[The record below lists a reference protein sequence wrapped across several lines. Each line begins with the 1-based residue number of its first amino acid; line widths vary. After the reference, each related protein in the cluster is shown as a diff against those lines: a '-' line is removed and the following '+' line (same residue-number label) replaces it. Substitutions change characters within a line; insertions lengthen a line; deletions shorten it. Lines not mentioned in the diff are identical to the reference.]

1 MSIDEIELTQ
11 RLVQT
16 PGLSGAEGDVAD
28 RVEEAMNAL
37 GFRRVYRDAL
47 GNVIGFVGPQ
57 AEATALLFDAHM
69 DVVPVAG
76 EWRMDPYGGEIV
88 DGRLYGRGS
97 TDMKGALAAA
107 ICGAAAA
114 AKSGRLSRQ
123 VAVSATVLEETLE
136 CAALAAVVESI
147 RPEQVIIC
155 EPSNLTI
162 KLGQK
167 GRAEILL
174 TIEGIP
180 AHAAFPDRGKNP
192 IQLAAEALEAL
203 KKIKFP
209 KDPFIGEAILVA
221 TDIISD
227 PYPSISLIPQQVTI
241 RFDRRTIPG
250 ETEDVIL
257 NQILEALKNIDDQA
271 FSVSVTRDTVQA
283 YTGKVIEAP
292 RLFAAWKVEKDI
304 PLVRAAEAGVT
315 AAGLTPAFG
324 FWGFCTNGSE
334 TAGKRNIPTIG
345 LGPGI
350 EDDAHIADESISIA
364 ELKKAKIA
372 YEHLILHLTTDR
384 KGE

>member
-1 MSIDEIELTQ
+1 MSFDEIELTQ

-28 RVEEAMNAL
+28 RVEDAMDAL
-37 GFRRVYRDAL
+37 GFRSVFRDEL
-47 GNVIGFVGPQ
+47 GNVVGFVGPQ
-57 AEATALLFDAHM
+57 AETTALLFDAHM

-76 EWRMDPYGGEIV
+76 EWHMDPFGGEIV

-136 CAALAAVVESI
+136 GAALGAVVESVK
-147 RPEQVIIC
+147 PEQVVIC

-174 TIEGIP
+174 TVAGIP
-180 AHAAFPDRGKNP
+180 AHAAFPARGKNP
-192 IQLAAEALEAL
+192 ILLAAKGLAALD
-203 KKIKFP
+203 KIELP

-227 PYPSISLIPQQVTI
+227 PYPSISLIPPQVTV
-241 RFDRRTIPG
+241 RFDRRTLPG
-250 ETEDVIL
+250 ETEEVIL
-257 NQILEALKNIDDQA
+257 DQILNVLKRIDDRA
-271 FSVSVTRDTVQA
+271 FSLAVTRDRVRA
-283 YTGKVIEAP
+283 YTGKAIEVP
-292 RLFAAWKVEKDI
+292 RLFVAWKVDKDI
-304 PLVRAAEAGVT
+304 PLVKAAEAGVI
-315 AAGLTPAFG
+315 AAGLAPEFG
-324 FWGFCTNGSE
+324 SWGFCTNGSE
-334 TAGKRNIPTIG
+334 TAGKRKIPTIG

-350 EDDAHIADESISIA
+350 EGDAHIADESISVE
-364 ELKKAKIA
+364 ELRKAKIA
-372 YEHLILHLTTDR
+372 YEHMIMNLATD
-384 KGE
+384 

>member
-1 MSIDEIELTQ
+1 MVMSFDEIELTQ

-16 PGLSGAEGDVAD
+16 PGLSGAESEVAD
-28 RVEEAMNAL
+28 RVEDAMNML
-37 GFRRVYRDAL
+37 GFRNVYRDEL
-47 GNVIGFVGPQ
+47 GNVVGFVGPQ
-57 AEATALLFDAHM
+57 AETTALLFDAHM

-76 EWRMDPYGGEIV
+76 EWRMDPFGGEIV

-97 TDMKGALAAA
+97 TDMKGALAAV

-136 CAALAAVVESI
+136 GAALGAVVESV
-147 RPEQVIIC
+147 RPEQVVIC

-174 TIEGIP
+174 TVEGIP

-192 IQLAAEALEAL
+192 IQLAAKALDALE
-203 KKIKFP
+203 KIKLP
-209 KDPFIGEAILVA
+209 KDPLMGEAILVA
-221 TDIISD
+221 TDITSN
-227 PYPSISLIPQQVTI
+227 PYPSISLIPPQVTV
-241 RFDRRTIPG
+241 RFDRRTLPG
-250 ETEDVIL
+250 ETEEVIL
-257 NQILEALKNIDDQA
+257 DQILNVLKRIDDRA
-271 FSVSVTRDTVQA
+271 FSLTVTRDTVQA

-292 RLFAAWKVEKDI
+292 RLFTAWKVERDL
-304 PLVRAAEAGVT
+304 PLVKAAEAGVT
-315 AAGLTPAFG
+315 AAGLELKFG

-334 TAGKRNIPTIG
+334 TAGKRKIPTIG

-350 EDDAHIADESISIA
+350 EDDAHIADESISIE
-364 ELKKAKIA
+364 ELRKAKIV
-372 YEHLILHLTTDR
+372 YEHLIKNLATD
-384 KGE
+384 

>member
-1 MSIDEIELTQ
+1 MSFDEIELTQ
-11 RLVQT
+11 KLIQT
-16 PGLSGAEGDVAD
+16 PGLSGAEGEVAD
-28 RVEEAMNAL
+28 RVEDAMNAL
-37 GFRRVYRDAL
+37 GFRDVYRDEL
-47 GNVIGFVGPQ
+47 GNVVGLVGPQ
-57 AEATALLFDAHM
+57 TETTALLFDAHM

-76 EWRMDPYGGEIV
+76 EWRMDPFGGEIV

-107 ICGAAAA
+107 ICGASAA

-136 CAALAAVVESI
+136 GVALGAVVEQV
-147 RPEQVIIC
+147 RPEQVVIC
-155 EPSNLTI
+155 EPSNLSI

-174 TIEGIP
+174 NIEGIP

-192 IQLAAEALEAL
+192 IQLAAKALDALE
-203 KKIKFP
+203 KIEFP

-227 PYPSISLIPQQVTI
+227 PYPSISLIPQQVTV

-250 ETEDVIL
+250 ETEDSIL
-257 NQILEALKNIDDQA
+257 NQILDTLKSIDDHA
-271 FSVSVTRDTVQA
+271 FSLSVTRDTVQA
-283 YTGKVIEAP
+283 YTGKIIEAP

-304 PLVRAAEAGVT
+304 PLVQAAETGII
-315 AAGLTPAFG
+315 AAGLTPEFG

-345 LGPGI
+345 LGPGT
-350 EDDAHIADESISIA
+350 EDDAHIADESIDVE
-364 ELKKAKIA
+364 ELTKAKIV
-372 YEHLILHLTTDR
+372 YEHLILNLATD
-384 KGE
+384 

>member
-1 MSIDEIELTQ
+1 MSFDEIELAQ
-11 RLVQT
+11 KLIQT
-16 PGLSGAEGDVAD
+16 PGLSGAEGEVAD
-28 RVEEAMNAL
+28 RVEDAMNAL
-37 GFRRVYRDAL
+37 GFRDVYRDAL
-47 GNVIGFVGPQ
+47 GNVVGLVGPQ
-57 AEATALLFDAHM
+57 AETTALLFDAHM

-107 ICGAAAA
+107 IYGTAAA
-114 AKSGRLSRQ
+114 AKSGRLRRQ

-136 CAALAAVVESI
+136 CAALGAVVEQVK
-147 RPEQVIIC
+147 PEQVVIC

-167 GRAEILL
+167 GRAEILM

-192 IQLAAEALEAL
+192 IQLAAKALDALE
-203 KKIKFP
+203 KIEFP

-227 PYPSISLIPQQVTI
+227 PYPSISLIPPQVTI

-250 ETEDVIL
+250 ETEDSIL
-257 NQILEALKNIDDQA
+257 NQILNELKRIDARA
-271 FSVSVTRDTVQA
+271 FSLSVTRDTVQA

-292 RLFAAWKVEKDI
+292 RIFAAWKVERDI
-304 PLVRAAEAGVT
+304 PLVKAAEAGVI
-315 AAGLTPAFG
+315 AAGLTPEFG

-345 LGPGI
+345 LGPGT
-350 EDDAHIADESISIA
+350 EDDAHIADESIDIE
-364 ELKKAKIA
+364 ELRKAKIV
-372 YEHLILHLTTDR
+372 YEHLILNLATD
-384 KGE
+384 

>member
-1 MSIDEIELTQ
+1 MSFDEVELTQ

-16 PGLSGAEGDVAD
+16 PGLSGAEGEVAD
-28 RVEEAMNAL
+28 RVEDAMNAL
-37 GFRRVYRDAL
+37 GFRSVSRDAL
-47 GNVIGFVGPQ
+47 GNVVGFVGPQ
-57 AEATALLFDAHM
+57 AETTALLFDAHM

-76 EWRMDPYGGEIV
+76 EWRMDPFGGEIV

-97 TDMKGALAAA
+97 TDMKGGLAAA

-114 AKSGRLSRQ
+114 AKSGRLSGQ

-136 CAALAAVVESI
+136 CAALGAVVEDV
-147 RPEQVIIC
+147 RPELVVIC

-174 TIEGIP
+174 TVEGIP
-180 AHAAFPDRGKNP
+180 AHAAFPTRGKNP
-192 IQLAAEALEAL
+192 ILLAAKGLDALEKMEL
-203 KKIKFP
+203 P

-227 PYPSISLIPQQVTI
+227 PYPSISLIPPQVTV
-241 RFDRRTIPG
+241 RFDRRTLPG
-250 ETEDVIL
+250 ETEESIL
-257 NQILEALKNIDDQA
+257 NQILNTLKSIDDHA
-271 FSVSVTRDTVQA
+271 FSLAVTRDRVQA

-304 PLVRAAEAGVT
+304 PLVKAAAAGVI
-315 AAGLTPAFG
+315 AAGLEPVFG

-334 TAGKRNIPTIG
+334 TAGKRKIPTIG
-345 LGPGI
+345 LGPGA
-350 EDDAHIADESISIA
+350 EDGAHIADESISVA

-372 YEHLILHLTTDR
+372 YEHLIMNLATD
-384 KGE
+384 

>member
-1 MSIDEIELTQ
+1 MSFDEIELTQ

-16 PGLSGAEGDVAD
+16 PGLSGAEGEVAD
-28 RVEEAMNAL
+28 QVEDAMNAL
-37 GFRRVYRDAL
+37 GFRNVYRDAL
-47 GNVIGFVGPQ
+47 GDVVGFVGPQ
-57 AEATALLFDAHM
+57 TETTALLFDAHM

-76 EWRMDPYGGEIV
+76 KWRMDPFGGEIV

-97 TDMKGALAAA
+97 TDMKGALAAV

-114 AKSGRLSRQ
+114 AKSGKLSRQ

-136 CAALAAVVESI
+136 CAALGAVVEQV
-147 RPEQVIIC
+147 RPEQVVIC

-192 IQLAAEALEAL
+192 IQLAAKALDALE
-203 KKIKFP
+203 KIEFP

-227 PYPSISLIPQQVTI
+227 PYPSISLIPPKVI
-241 RFDRRTIPG
+241 VRFDRRTVPG
-250 ETEDVIL
+250 ETEDSIL
-257 NQILEALKNIDDQA
+257 NQILDALKSIDGQA
-271 FSVSVTRDTVQA
+271 FSLSVTRDTVQA
-283 YTGKVIEAP
+283 YTGEVIEAP
-292 RLFAAWKVEKDI
+292 RNFAAWKVERDI
-304 PLVRAAEAGVT
+304 PLVKAAEAGII
-315 AAGLTPAFG
+315 AAGLEPKFG

-350 EDDAHIADESISIA
+350 EDDAHIADESISVE
-364 ELKKAKIA
+364 ELRKAKIV
-372 YEHLILHLTTDR
+372 YEHLIMNLTTD
-384 KGE
+384 

>member
-16 PGLSGAEGDVAD
+16 PGLSGAEGEVAD
-28 RVEEAMNAL
+28 RVEDAMNAL

-47 GNVIGFVGPQ
+47 GNVVGFVGPE
-57 AEATALLFDAHM
+57 AETAALLFDAHM
-69 DVVPVAG
+69 DVVPAAG
-76 EWRMDPYGGEIV
+76 EWRMDPFGGEII

-97 TDMKGALAAA
+97 TDTKGGLAAA

-136 CAALAAVVESI
+136 GAALGAVVESVK
-147 RPEQVIIC
+147 PEQVVIC

-174 TIEGIP
+174 TVAGIP
-180 AHAAFPDRGKNP
+180 AHAAFPARGKNP
-192 IQLAAEALEAL
+192 ILLAAKGLAALD
-203 KKIKFP
+203 KIELP

-227 PYPSISLIPQQVTI
+227 PYPSISLIPPQVTV
-241 RFDRRTIPG
+241 RFDRRTLPG
-250 ETEDVIL
+250 ETEEVIL
-257 NQILEALKNIDDQA
+257 DQILNVLKRIDDRA
-271 FSVSVTRDTVQA
+271 FSLAVTRDRVQA

-292 RLFAAWKVEKDI
+292 RLFVAWKVDKDI
-304 PLVRAAEAGVT
+304 PLVKAAEAGVI
-315 AAGLTPAFG
+315 AAGLAPKFG
-324 FWGFCTNGSE
+324 SWGFCTNGSE
-334 TAGKRNIPTIG
+334 TAGKRKIPTIG
-345 LGPGI
+345 LGPGK
-350 EDDAHIADESISIA
+350 EDDAHIADESISVE
-364 ELKKAKIA
+364 ELRKAKIV
-372 YEHLILHLTTDR
+372 YEHLVLKLAT
-384 KGE
+384 K

>member
-1 MSIDEIELTQ
+1 MSFDEIELTQ

-16 PGLSGAEGDVAD
+16 PGLSGAESEVAD
-28 RVEEAMNAL
+28 RVEDAMNML
-37 GFRRVYRDAL
+37 GFRNVYRDEL
-47 GNVIGFVGPQ
+47 GNVVGFVGPQ
-57 AEATALLFDAHM
+57 AETTALLFDAHM

-76 EWRMDPYGGEIV
+76 EWRMDPFGGEIV

-97 TDMKGALAAA
+97 TDMKGALAAV

-136 CAALAAVVESI
+136 GAALGAVVESV
-147 RPEQVIIC
+147 RPEQVVIC

-174 TIEGIP
+174 TVEGIP

-192 IQLAAEALEAL
+192 IQLAAKALDALE
-203 KKIKFP
+203 KIKLP
-209 KDPFIGEAILVA
+209 KDPLMGEAILVA
-221 TDIISD
+221 TDITSN
-227 PYPSISLIPQQVTI
+227 PYPSISLIPPQVTV
-241 RFDRRTIPG
+241 RFDRRTLPG
-250 ETEDVIL
+250 ETEEVIL
-257 NQILEALKNIDDQA
+257 DQILNVLKRIDDRA
-271 FSVSVTRDTVQA
+271 FSLTVTRDTVQA

-292 RLFAAWKVEKDI
+292 RLFTAWKVERDL
-304 PLVRAAEAGVT
+304 PLVKAAEAGVT
-315 AAGLTPAFG
+315 AAGLELKFG

-334 TAGKRNIPTIG
+334 TAGKRKIPTIG

-350 EDDAHIADESISIA
+350 EDDAHIADESISIE
-364 ELKKAKIA
+364 ELRKAKIV
-372 YEHLILHLTTDR
+372 YEHLIKNLATD
-384 KGE
+384 

>member
-1 MSIDEIELTQ
+1 MSFDEIELTQ

-16 PGLSGAEGDVAD
+16 PGLSGAEGEVAD
-28 RVEEAMNAL
+28 QVEDAMNAL
-37 GFRRVYRDAL
+37 GFRNVYRDAL
-47 GNVIGFVGPQ
+47 GDVVGFVGPQ
-57 AEATALLFDAHM
+57 TETTALLFDAHM

-76 EWRMDPYGGEIV
+76 KWRMDPFGGEIV

-97 TDMKGALAAA
+97 TDMKGALAAV

-114 AKSGRLSRQ
+114 AKSGKLSQQ

-136 CAALAAVVESI
+136 CAALGAVVEQV
-147 RPEQVIIC
+147 RPEQVVIC

-192 IQLAAEALEAL
+192 IQLAAKALDALE
-203 KKIKFP
+203 KIEFP

-227 PYPSISLIPQQVTI
+227 PYPSISLIPPKVI
-241 RFDRRTIPG
+241 VRFDRRTVPG
-250 ETEDVIL
+250 ETEDSIL
-257 NQILEALKNIDDQA
+257 NQILDALKSIDGQA
-271 FSVSVTRDTVQA
+271 FSLSVTRDTVQA
-283 YTGKVIEAP
+283 YTGEVIEAP
-292 RLFAAWKVEKDI
+292 RNFAAWKVERDI
-304 PLVRAAEAGVT
+304 PLVKAAEAGII
-315 AAGLTPAFG
+315 AAGLEPKFG

-350 EDDAHIADESISIA
+350 EDDAHIADESISVE
-364 ELKKAKIA
+364 ELRKAKIV
-372 YEHLILHLTTDR
+372 YEHLIMNLTT
-384 KGE
+384 G